1 MSATPDIEAIKRE
14 ILGLHRADIQAHLDG
29 DVEHIVQGQSSD
41 FTSVHSGEVRRPT
54 PKETRA
60 ALTRY
65 LDSTTFK
72 EYRDLRDPIVG
83 VSPDGSTAWSIV
95 QVKVAGHRADAS
107 ESPIDFTC
115 AWITL
120 YTRQGG
126 AWKRIVEASTFK
138 Q

>member
-1 MSATPDIEAIKRE
+1 MSAGTDIEAIKRE
-14 ILGLHRADIQAHLDG
+14 ILSLHMADTQAHLEG
-29 DVEHIVQGQSSD
+29 DVEHLVQGQSSD

-54 PKETRA
+54 PEETRA

-65 LDSTTFK
+65 LSSATFT
-72 EYRDLRDPIVG
+72 EYRDLIDPISG

-95 QVKVAGHRADAS
+95 QVKVAGHRAG
-107 ESPIDFTC
+107 SPETPLGFTC

-120 YTRQGG
+120 YRRQGES
-126 AWKRIVEASTFK
+126 WKRIVEASTFK